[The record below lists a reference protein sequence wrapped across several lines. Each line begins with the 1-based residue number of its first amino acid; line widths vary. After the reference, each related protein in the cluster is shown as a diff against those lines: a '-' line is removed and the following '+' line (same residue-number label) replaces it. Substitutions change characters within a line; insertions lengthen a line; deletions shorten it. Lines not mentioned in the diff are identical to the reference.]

1 MNKEGISV
9 IKISKEYK
17 ISPSVCYGIRN
28 LNNNKKLA
36 ELPRKNY
43 AQISMSDKQN
53 L

>member
-28 LNNNKKLA
+28 LNNKKLA